1 MDWPTGSLLSHMHP
15 RVDPQADCRIHL
27 LLLKKLLLEEL
38 VRRHGL
44 ETPAHCRSHEGAH
57 CRLPYG

>member
-1 MDWPTGSLLSHMHP
+1 MHP
-15 RVDPQADCRIHL
+15 RVYPQANSRIHL

-44 ETPAHCRSHEGAH
+44 ETPAHSRSHEGAH